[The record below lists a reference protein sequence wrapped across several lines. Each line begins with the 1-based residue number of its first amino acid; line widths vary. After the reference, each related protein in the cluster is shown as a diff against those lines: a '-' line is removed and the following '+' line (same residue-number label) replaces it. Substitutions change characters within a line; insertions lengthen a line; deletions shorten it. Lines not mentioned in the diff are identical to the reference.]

1 MGFGGPEKLARMRL
15 KHHHASQPVCCSRF
29 FQHFEQQRLMAAMD
43 PVEIPDSD
51 RCALEFSRY
60 VLVAVNDAHAR
71 ETI

>member
-1 MGFGGPEKLARMRL
+1 
-15 KHHHASQPVCCSRF
+15 
-29 FQHFEQQRLMAAMD
+29 MD